1 MTRDSEQ
8 FRSRPFN
15 ASADLQS
22 LLDLVIAANGDT
34 RQPGQ
39 WHVGDVL
46 WQMFRSDTFDPTA
59 NIRLWEDDAGLMG
72 FAWRDAEASAVLQLH
87 PRASDDALEEAMLT
101 WSAAT
106 WSAPSNGGDAHIF
119 ATYALETD
127 TRRIALLHRHGFVRT
142 ERHLLRVMHRDLATP
157 IPDSP
162 LPPGVIIRHLTDAAD
177 FGERVALHCDVWT
190 NSKVTLD
197 SYRRMRQIAG
207 YHADLDIVAVM
218 PDGAFASYCVC
229 WLDPVNRTG
238 EFEPV
243 GTRAAYRR
251 QGIGKAVV
259 YEGLRRLKARGARTA
274 IVYSTGGNDASRALY
289 LSAGFRVVNHEYA
302 FERVGRGSV

>member
-1 MTRDSEQ
+1 MIYESEL

-15 ASADLQS
+15 APADLQP

-34 RQPGQ
+34 SQPGQ

-46 WQMFRSDTFDPTA
+46 WQMFRSDTFDPAA
-59 NIRLWEDDAGLMG
+59 NIRLWEDDAGLIG

-87 PRASDDALEEAMLT
+87 PRAYDGSALEEAMLM

-106 WSAPSNGGDAHIF
+106 WSTPSNGGDTHVF
-119 ATYALETD
+119 TTYALETD
-127 TRRIALLHRHGFVRT
+127 SRRIALLHRHGFVRT
-142 ERHLLRVMHRDLATP
+142 ERHLLRVLHRDLSVP

-162 LPPGVIIRHLTDAAD
+162 LPPGVAIRHLTDAAD
-177 FGERVALHCDVWT
+177 FAERVALHRDVWM
-190 NSKVTLD
+190 NSKMTPD

-207 YHADLDIVAVM
+207 YHADLDIVAIM

-251 QGIGKAVV
+251 QGIGKAVM
-259 YEGLRRLKARGARTA
+259 YEGLRRLKAHDVHTA
-274 IVYSTGGNDASRALY
+274 IVYSTGGNDASLALY
-289 LSAGFRVVNHEYA
+289 LSAGFRVVNKEYA
-302 FERVGRGSV
+302 FQSMRS